1 MSVTVDTAKYTQ
13 FYTLQRLCTFTKG
26 LNQPKLS
33 SHFLWWR
40 GKGRRLRRDF
50 SEVAFPWYTPEDT
63 VPPITLHLQISGS
76 RSTSSYS
83 VKTEPIL
90 TLGCTNS
97 IFTWRNVGP
106 FVPGWP
112 STSEYP
118 SGDPGTTLN
127 SNSLKQL
134 PNPPRWF
141 INLVVILTFQNQI
154 FCVAFF
160 LNY

>member
-1 MSVTVDTAKYTQ
+1 MSVPVGTAKYTQ

-33 SHFLWWR
+33 SHSIRWQ
-40 GKGRRLRRDF
+40 GKGRRLRRDLL
-50 SEVAFPWYTPEDT
+50 EVL
-63 VPPITLHLQISGS
+63 LHPSAGLTHSHLLT
-76 RSTSSYS
+76 STTTCQAGASPYNL
-83 VKTEPIL
+83 VDQDRAHM

-112 STSEYP
+112 STSDYP

-127 SNSLKQL
+127 SYNLNQL

-141 INLVVILTFQNQI
+141 INLVEYLSF
-154 FCVAFF
+154 
-160 LNY
+160 